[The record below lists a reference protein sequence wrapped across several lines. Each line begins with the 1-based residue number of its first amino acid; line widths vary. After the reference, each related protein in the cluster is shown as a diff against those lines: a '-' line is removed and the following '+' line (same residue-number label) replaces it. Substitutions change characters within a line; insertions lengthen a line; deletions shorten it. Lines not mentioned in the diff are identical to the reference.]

1 MNNEAVNTERAN
13 VRNAFHL
20 VQQEVYSLLDSVGL
34 VAEMVAHPK
43 DGDHAELA
51 CRRRACT
58 RRSRACWPSWTRSG
72 DCSSATTTRW
82 TPSHG
87 DQRVAGQE
95 TPAPATGPTLD

>member
-43 DGDHAELA
+43 DGDRAELVMQTTGLHEA
-51 CRRRACT
+51 VEGVLAQLDTLRRVQFSYDDAVDAQPR
-58 RRSRACWPSWTRSG
+58 
-72 DCSSATTTRW
+72 
-82 TPSHG
+82 
-87 DQRVAGQE
+87 
-95 TPAPATGPTLD
+95 